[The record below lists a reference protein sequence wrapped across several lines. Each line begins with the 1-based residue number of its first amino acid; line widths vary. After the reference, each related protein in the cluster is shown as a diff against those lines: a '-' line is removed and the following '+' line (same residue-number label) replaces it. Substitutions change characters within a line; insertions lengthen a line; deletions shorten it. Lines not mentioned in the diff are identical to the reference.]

1 MLSAV
6 DVSFVSF
13 VFKRFMFVY
22 LKRCIFFVVLF
33 ITKKVSLFVHSRQ
46 VCVFAYLIM
55 CVYVSVSLI
64 MYVYQYS

>member
-33 ITKKVSLFVHSRQ
+33 ITKKVSLCVHSRQ